1 MSPVA
6 EDRKKEAFD
15 LFEQGRYADAY
26 AICTTLLEG
35 EKDPSIAVLRATILL
50 SMGHLDEAEAHFRD
64 LAEKMPD
71 SSYVHSYLGAVL
83 DQKGDE
89 GAVAE
94 YARAV
99 LLDPT
104 NADALRRY
112 SRYLMAS
119 GDYAAALAP
128 LRQLVALQG
137 KEEELLHLMR
147 ALTKTGRADE
157 AIYLHDT
164 RFGER
169 GFGIEYLDA
178 LAACGRHQK
187 ASEIAFRAYQATKA
201 PVFLRRH
208 LASRARFDPAGVR
221 AEYESALATNQD
233 PDIAMDYCHFLQ
245 GRAEFEEA
253 LALARAIIISSGT
266 GEARLMQCELLSA
279 LSRKDEA
286 LECYEQ
292 LITAELKSMDD
303 LDTLARVIPRYR
315 EFLQMYYPMKEMVPR
330 FVSLV
335 SSHANVVC
343 LLATARF
350 YEDLGD
356 PLEARSWY
364 YRAYRS
370 DFLPGGVAYAEFLSR
385 HDDLRECE
393 KVMIYILN
401 NIRKTTDLLR
411 VARVMVEDQKMRY
424 QLKRFL
430 GKLLEKLQERIPT
443 LGSQGLE
450 LLAVAFLLAGTDAIE
465 RKDYVRGK
473 EYCLRGLDVLPPS
486 SCYVRPKDFLG
497 LIETCKD
504 HSLADRPIL
513 AGTGSSGTAVTAPSP
528 PITVL
533 LDLDERE
540 RTILGFLQM
549 HRRASEM
556 ELRKI
561 TGTRRVVG
569 MVNRLMQKASAKGLK
584 IIEKKGWGEDGEI
597 YEYSGP

>member
-6 EDRKKEAFD
+6 EDLKKQAFE
-15 LFEQGRYADAY
+15 LFEQGMYAEAY
-26 AICTTLLEG
+26 AICTTLLEEG
-35 EKDPSIAVLRATILL
+35 KDPSIAVLQATILL
-50 SMGHLDEAEAHFRD
+50 SMGNLDEAEAHFRD

-83 DQKGDE
+83 DRKGNE

-94 YARAV
+94 YAAAV
-99 LLDPT
+99 VLDPT
-104 NADALRRY
+104 NSDALRRY
-112 SRYLMAS
+112 GRYLMAS
-119 GDYAAALAP
+119 RDNAAAVAP
-128 LRQLVALQG
+128 LKQLVQLQG
-137 KEEELLHLMR
+137 KEEDVLQLMR
-147 ALTKTGRADE
+147 ALIETGRADE
-157 AIYLHDT
+157 AITLHTT

-169 GFGIEYLDA
+169 DTGIEYLDA
-178 LAACGRHQK
+178 LTACGQHQK
-187 ASEIAFRAYQATKA
+187 ASDIAFRAYQASGSL
-201 PVFLRRH
+201 VFLRRH
-208 LASRARFDPAGVR
+208 LASRARFDPAGAR
-221 AEYESALATNQD
+221 TGYETALATHPD
-233 PDIAMDYCHFLQ
+233 PDIGMDYCILLKGQ
-245 GRAEFEEA
+245 GEYEEG
-253 LALARAIIISSGT
+253 LTLARSIIIRT
-266 GEARLMQCELLSA
+266 GAGVARLLQCELLSA

-286 LECYEQ
+286 LVCYEQ
-292 LITAELKSMDD
+292 LITAELRSMDD

-330 FVSLV
+330 FVALV

-343 LLATARF
+343 LLATAWF
-350 YEDLGD
+350 YEELGD

-370 DFLPGGVAYAEFLSR
+370 DFLSGGIAYAEFLSR

-401 NIRKTTDLLR
+401 NSRKTADLLR
-411 VARVMVEDQKMRY
+411 IARVMVEDQKMRY

-430 GKLLEKLQERIPT
+430 ENLLQRLQERIPT
-443 LGSQGLE
+443 LSSQGLE
-450 LLAVAFLLAGTDAIE
+450 LLAVAFLLAGTHAIE
-465 RKDYVRGK
+465 SRDYATGK

-486 SCYVRPKDFLG
+486 SSYVRPKDFLE

-513 AGTGSSGTAVTAPSP
+513 TGTGTVGSAVAAPALPLTA
-528 PITVL
+528 L

-540 RTILGFLQM
+540 RMILAFLQM

-561 TGTRRVVG
+561 TGSRRVVG
-569 MVNRLMQKASAKGLK
+569 MVNRLMQKASAKGAK
-584 IIEKKGWGEDGEI
+584 IIEKKGLGEDGEI
-597 YEYSGP
+597 YEYCGP